1 MLPRAGTLEELAAW
15 FTDMTGEVSSSSPGY
30 LLTHWVLM
38 SFSFFL
44 LPLLAGR
51 PRGHCLIQ
59 ILPQGGRIPSVLPP
73 GSSQLMALLTPPL
86 IFLLSLASLMLD
98 SLGLVYRWTSLSG
111 LPAGSPLLQVQSR
124 TTKPLW
130 SAKVL

>member
-51 PRGHCLIQ
+51 PCGHCLIQ
-59 ILPQGGRIPSVLPP
+59 ILPQGEESPVFFPLVLP
-73 GSSQLMALLTPPL
+73 SSWL
-86 IFLLSLASLMLD
+86 
-98 SLGLVYRWTSLSG
+98 Y
-111 LPAGSPLLQVQSR
+111 
-124 TTKPLW
+124 
-130 SAKVL
+130 